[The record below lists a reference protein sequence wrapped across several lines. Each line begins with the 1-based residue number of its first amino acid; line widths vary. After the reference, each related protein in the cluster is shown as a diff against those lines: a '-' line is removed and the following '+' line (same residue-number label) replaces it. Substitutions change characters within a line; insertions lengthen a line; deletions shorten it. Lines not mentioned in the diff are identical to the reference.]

1 MIFLHVQASYKRD
14 GIFDA
19 YVREGQ
25 SVNSAL
31 QNRLVGTV
39 IIVALAVIFLP
50 DLLDGKKQT
59 KQDIQVNIPKAPE
72 VLTMQQPNKV
82 DITALNQQ
90 AQNTV
95 SIELETAIDDEP
107 SADLTSSQS
116 VSETV
121 TTRSSSGAG
130 QSDTELVNKTAN
142 TKANT
147 ITQSKNA
154 SLANQTQLLLSDPQ
168 DSAGWVVQL
177 GSFRHQK
184 NVRDLMNVLEKAGY
198 RTFSRPV
205 QTPSGELTKVFVGPE
220 IEQEKLKN
228 ALPHLNEITKL
239 KGRLTPFTIK

>member
-1 MIFLHVQASYKRD
+1 M
-14 GIFDA
+14 
-19 YVREGQ
+19 
-25 SVNSAL
+25 NSAL

-59 KQDIQVNIPKAPE
+59 KQDIQVSIPKVPE
-72 VLTMQQPNKV
+72 VLSMQQPSEV
-82 DITALNQQ
+82 DIEALNQQ
-90 AQNTV
+90 AQITA
-95 SIELETAIDDEP
+95 SIELETAVDDEP
-107 SADLTSSQS
+107 S
-116 VSETV
+116 
-121 TTRSSSGAG
+121 
-130 QSDTELVNKTAN
+130 TELESSRPTMSIPTTNNASSELN
-142 TKANT
+142 MQPQNP
-147 ITQSKNA
+147 NA
-154 SLANQTQLLLSDPQ
+154 SLANQTQILIADPQ

-184 NVRDLMNVLEKAGY
+184 NVRELINVLEKAGY

-220 IEQEKLKN
+220 IEQEKLKM

>member
-1 MIFLHVQASYKRD
+1 
-14 GIFDA
+14 
-19 YVREGQ
+19 
-25 SVNSAL
+25 VNSAL

-59 KQDIQVNIPKAPE
+59 KQDIQVSIPKVPE
-72 VLTMQQPNKV
+72 VLSMQQPSEV
-82 DITALNQQ
+82 DMEALNQQ
-90 AQNTV
+90 AQITA
-95 SIELETAIDDEP
+95 SIELETAVDDEP
-107 SADLTSSQS
+107 STELESSRPTMNIQ
-116 VSETV
+116 
-121 TTRSSSGAG
+121 TTNNSSS
-130 QSDTELVNKTAN
+130 ELNMQPQN
-142 TKANT
+142 P
-147 ITQSKNA
+147 NA
-154 SLANQTQLLLSDPQ
+154 SLAYQTQILIADPQ

-184 NVRDLMNVLEKAGY
+184 NVRELINVLEKAGY

-220 IEQEKLKN
+220 IEQEKLKM

>member
-1 MIFLHVQASYKRD
+1 
-14 GIFDA
+14 
-19 YVREGQ
+19 
-25 SVNSAL
+25 VNSAL

-59 KQDIQVNIPKAPE
+59 KQDIQVSIPKVPE
-72 VLTMQQPNKV
+72 VLSMRQPSEV
-82 DITALNQQ
+82 DIEALNQQ
-90 AQNTV
+90 AQITA
-95 SIELETAIDDEP
+95 SIELETAVDDEP
-107 SADLTSSQS
+107 S
-116 VSETV
+116 
-121 TTRSSSGAG
+121 
-130 QSDTELVNKTAN
+130 TELESSRPTMRIPTTNNASSELN
-142 TKANT
+142 MQPQNP
-147 ITQSKNA
+147 NA
-154 SLANQTQLLLSDPQ
+154 SLANQTQILIADPQ

-184 NVRDLMNVLEKAGY
+184 NVRELIDILEKAGY

-220 IEQEKLKN
+220 IEQEKLKM

>member
-1 MIFLHVQASYKRD
+1 M
-14 GIFDA
+14 
-19 YVREGQ
+19 
-25 SVNSAL
+25 NSAL

-59 KQDIQVNIPKAPE
+59 KQDIQVSIPKVPE
-72 VLTMQQPNKV
+72 VLSMQQPSEV
-82 DITALNQQ
+82 DMEALNQQ
-90 AQNTV
+90 AQITA
-95 SIELETAIDDEP
+95 SIELETAVDDEP
-107 SADLTSSQS
+107 S
-116 VSETV
+116 
-121 TTRSSSGAG
+121 
-130 QSDTELVNKTAN
+130 TELESSRPTMRIPTTNNASSELN
-142 TKANT
+142 MQPQNP
-147 ITQSKNA
+147 NA
-154 SLANQTQLLLSDPQ
+154 SLAYQTQILIADPQ

-184 NVRDLMNVLEKAGY
+184 NVRELINVLEKAGY

-220 IEQEKLKN
+220 IEQEKLKM

>member
-1 MIFLHVQASYKRD
+1 M
-14 GIFDA
+14 
-19 YVREGQ
+19 
-25 SVNSAL
+25 NSAL

-59 KQDIQVNIPKAPE
+59 KQDIQVSIPKVPE
-72 VLTMQQPNKV
+72 VLSMQQPSEV
-82 DITALNQQ
+82 DMEALNQQ
-90 AQNTV
+90 AQITA
-95 SIELETAIDDEP
+95 SIELEIAVDDEP
-107 SADLTSSQS
+107 S
-116 VSETV
+116 
-121 TTRSSSGAG
+121 
-130 QSDTELVNKTAN
+130 TELESSRPTMRIPTTNNASSELN
-142 TKANT
+142 MQPQNP
-147 ITQSKNA
+147 NA
-154 SLANQTQLLLSDPQ
+154 SLAYQTQILIADPQ

-184 NVRDLMNVLEKAGY
+184 NVRELINVLEKAGY

-220 IEQEKLKN
+220 IEQEKLKM

>member
-1 MIFLHVQASYKRD
+1 M
-14 GIFDA
+14 
-19 YVREGQ
+19 
-25 SVNSAL
+25 NSAL

-59 KQDIQVNIPKAPE
+59 KQDIQVSIPKVPE
-72 VLTMQQPNKV
+72 VLSMRQPSEV
-82 DITALNQQ
+82 DIEALNQQ
-90 AQNTV
+90 AQITA
-95 SIELETAIDDEP
+95 SIELETAVDDEP
-107 SADLTSSQS
+107 S
-116 VSETV
+116 
-121 TTRSSSGAG
+121 
-130 QSDTELVNKTAN
+130 TELESSRPTMSIPTTNNASSELN
-142 TKANT
+142 MQPQN
-147 ITQSKNA
+147 SNA
-154 SLANQTQLLLSDPQ
+154 SLANQTQILIADPQ

-184 NVRDLMNVLEKAGY
+184 NVRELIDILEKAGY

-220 IEQEKLKN
+220 IEQEKLKM

>member
-1 MIFLHVQASYKRD
+1 M
-14 GIFDA
+14 
-19 YVREGQ
+19 
-25 SVNSAL
+25 NSAL

-59 KQDIQVNIPKAPE
+59 KQDIQVSIPKVPE
-72 VLTMQQPNKV
+72 VLSMQQPSEV
-82 DITALNQQ
+82 DMEALNQQ
-90 AQNTV
+90 AQITA
-95 SIELETAIDDEP
+95 SIELEIAVDDEP
-107 SADLTSSQS
+107 STELESSRPTMNIQ
-116 VSETV
+116 
-121 TTRSSSGAG
+121 TTNNSSS
-130 QSDTELVNKTAN
+130 ELNMQPQN
-142 TKANT
+142 P
-147 ITQSKNA
+147 NA
-154 SLANQTQLLLSDPQ
+154 SLANQTQILIADPQ

-184 NVRDLMNVLEKAGY
+184 NVRELINVLEKAGY

-220 IEQEKLKN
+220 IEQEKLKM

>member
-1 MIFLHVQASYKRD
+1 M
-14 GIFDA
+14 
-19 YVREGQ
+19 
-25 SVNSAL
+25 NSAL

-59 KQDIQVNIPKAPE
+59 KQDIQVSIPKVPE
-72 VLTMQQPNKV
+72 VLSMQQPSEV
-82 DITALNQQ
+82 DIEALNQQ
-90 AQNTV
+90 AQITA
-95 SIELETAIDDEP
+95 SIELETAVDDEP
-107 SADLTSSQS
+107 S
-116 VSETV
+116 
-121 TTRSSSGAG
+121 
-130 QSDTELVNKTAN
+130 TELESSRPTMSIPTTNNASSELN
-142 TKANT
+142 MQPQNP
-147 ITQSKNA
+147 NA
-154 SLANQTQLLLSDPQ
+154 SLANQTQILIADPQ

-184 NVRDLMNVLEKAGY
+184 NVRELIDILEKAGY

-220 IEQEKLKN
+220 IEQEKLKM

>member
-1 MIFLHVQASYKRD
+1 M
-14 GIFDA
+14 
-19 YVREGQ
+19 
-25 SVNSAL
+25 NSAL

-59 KQDIQVNIPKAPE
+59 KQDIQVSIPKVPE
-72 VLTMQQPNKV
+72 VLSMQQPSEV
-82 DITALNQQ
+82 DMEALNQQ
-90 AQNTV
+90 AQITA
-95 SIELETAIDDEP
+95 SIELETAVDDEP
-107 SADLTSSQS
+107 S
-116 VSETV
+116 
-121 TTRSSSGAG
+121 
-130 QSDTELVNKTAN
+130 TELESSRPTMNIPTTNNASSELN
-142 TKANT
+142 MQPQNP
-147 ITQSKNA
+147 NA
-154 SLANQTQLLLSDPQ
+154 SLANQTQILIADPQ

-184 NVRDLMNVLEKAGY
+184 NVRELINVLEKAGY

-220 IEQEKLKN
+220 IEQEKLKM

>member
-1 MIFLHVQASYKRD
+1 
-14 GIFDA
+14 
-19 YVREGQ
+19 
-25 SVNSAL
+25 VNSAL

-59 KQDIQVNIPKAPE
+59 KQDIQVSIPKVPE
-72 VLTMQQPNKV
+72 VLSMRQPSEV
-82 DITALNQQ
+82 DMEALNQQ
-90 AQNTV
+90 AQITA
-95 SIELETAIDDEP
+95 SIELETAVDDEP
-107 SADLTSSQS
+107 STELESSRPTMNIQ
-116 VSETV
+116 
-121 TTRSSSGAG
+121 TTNNSSS
-130 QSDTELVNKTAN
+130 ELNMQPQN
-142 TKANT
+142 P
-147 ITQSKNA
+147 NA
-154 SLANQTQLLLSDPQ
+154 SLANQTQILIADPQ

-184 NVRDLMNVLEKAGY
+184 NVRELINVLEKAGY

-220 IEQEKLKN
+220 IEQEKLKM

>member
-1 MIFLHVQASYKRD
+1 M
-14 GIFDA
+14 
-19 YVREGQ
+19 
-25 SVNSAL
+25 NSAL

-59 KQDIQVNIPKAPE
+59 KQDIQVSIPKVPE
-72 VLTMQQPNKV
+72 VLSMQQPSEV
-82 DITALNQQ
+82 DIEALNQQ
-90 AQNTV
+90 AQITA
-95 SIELETAIDDEP
+95 SIELETAVDDEP
-107 SADLTSSQS
+107 STELESSRPTMS
-116 VSETV
+116 IP
-121 TTRSSSGAG
+121 TTNNSSS
-130 QSDTELVNKTAN
+130 ELNMQPQN
-142 TKANT
+142 P
-147 ITQSKNA
+147 NA
-154 SLANQTQLLLSDPQ
+154 SLANQTQILIADPQ

-184 NVRDLMNVLEKAGY
+184 NVRELMNVLEKAGY

-220 IEQEKLKN
+220 IEQEKLKM

>member
-1 MIFLHVQASYKRD
+1 
-14 GIFDA
+14 
-19 YVREGQ
+19 
-25 SVNSAL
+25 VNSAL

-59 KQDIQVNIPKAPE
+59 KQDIQVSIPKVPE
-72 VLTMQQPNKV
+72 VLSMQQPSEV
-82 DITALNQQ
+82 DIEILNQQ
-90 AQNTV
+90 AQITA
-95 SIELETAIDDEP
+95 SIELETAVDDEP
-107 SADLTSSQS
+107 SAELESSRPTMS
-116 VSETV
+116 IP
-121 TTRSSSGAG
+121 TTNNPSSKLNM
-130 QSDTELVNKTAN
+130 QPQN
-142 TKANT
+142 
-147 ITQSKNA
+147 QNA
-154 SLANQTQLLLSDPQ
+154 SLANQTQILITDPQ

-184 NVRDLMNVLEKAGY
+184 NVRELMNVLEKAGY

-220 IEQEKLKN
+220 IEQEKLKM

>member
-1 MIFLHVQASYKRD
+1 M
-14 GIFDA
+14 
-19 YVREGQ
+19 
-25 SVNSAL
+25 NSAL

-59 KQDIQVNIPKAPE
+59 KQDILVSIPKVPE
-72 VLTMQQPNKV
+72 VLSMQQPNKV
-82 DITALNQQ
+82 DVNALNQQ
-90 AQNTV
+90 AQATV
-95 SIELETAIDDEP
+95 AIESETAIDDEP
-107 SADLTSSQS
+107 STELEASQPAT
-116 VSETV
+116 EITAA
-121 TTRSSSGAG
+121 THSSSSAN
-130 QSDTELVNKTAN
+130 QSSEAKSNTTAN
-142 TKANT
+142 TKSNT
-147 ITQSKNA
+147 NTQSQNA
-154 SLANQTQLLLSDPQ
+154 SLANQTQLLFADPQ

-184 NVRDLMNVLEKAGY
+184 NVRDLMNILEKAGY

-220 IEQEKLKN
+220 IEQDKLKD

>member
-1 MIFLHVQASYKRD
+1 M
-14 GIFDA
+14 
-19 YVREGQ
+19 
-25 SVNSAL
+25 NSAL

-59 KQDIQVNIPKAPE
+59 KQDIQVSIPKVPE
-72 VLTMQQPNKV
+72 VLSMQQPSEV
-82 DITALNQQ
+82 DIEILNQQ
-90 AQNTV
+90 AQITA
-95 SIELETAIDDEP
+95 SIELETAVDDEP
-107 SADLTSSQS
+107 S
-116 VSETV
+116 
-121 TTRSSSGAG
+121 
-130 QSDTELVNKTAN
+130 TELESSRPTMSIPTTNNASSELN
-142 TKANT
+142 MQPQN
-147 ITQSKNA
+147 SNA
-154 SLANQTQLLLSDPQ
+154 SLANQTQILIADPQ

-184 NVRDLMNVLEKAGY
+184 NVRELINVLEKSGY

-220 IEQEKLKN
+220 IEQEKLKM

>member
-1 MIFLHVQASYKRD
+1 M
-14 GIFDA
+14 
-19 YVREGQ
+19 
-25 SVNSAL
+25 NSAL

-59 KQDIQVNIPKAPE
+59 KQDIQVSIPKVPE
-72 VLTMQQPNKV
+72 VLSMQQPSEV
-82 DITALNQQ
+82 DIEALSQQ
-90 AQNTV
+90 AQITA
-95 SIELETAIDDEP
+95 SIELETAVDDKP
-107 SADLTSSQS
+107 S
-116 VSETV
+116 
-121 TTRSSSGAG
+121 
-130 QSDTELVNKTAN
+130 TELESSRPTMSIPTTNNASSELN
-142 TKANT
+142 MQPQN
-147 ITQSKNA
+147 SNA
-154 SLANQTQLLLSDPQ
+154 SLANQTQILIADPQ

-184 NVRDLMNVLEKAGY
+184 NVRELMNVLEKAGY

-220 IEQEKLKN
+220 IEQEKLKM

>member
-1 MIFLHVQASYKRD
+1 M
-14 GIFDA
+14 
-19 YVREGQ
+19 
-25 SVNSAL
+25 NSAL

-59 KQDIQVNIPKAPE
+59 KQDIQVSIPKVPE
-72 VLTMQQPNKV
+72 VLSMQQPSEV
-82 DITALNQQ
+82 DMEALNQQ
-90 AQNTV
+90 AQITA
-95 SIELETAIDDEP
+95 SIELETAVDDEP
-107 SADLTSSQS
+107 S
-116 VSETV
+116 
-121 TTRSSSGAG
+121 
-130 QSDTELVNKTAN
+130 TELESSRPTMRIPTTNNASSELN
-142 TKANT
+142 MQPQNP
-147 ITQSKNA
+147 NA
-154 SLANQTQLLLSDPQ
+154 SLAYQTQILIADPQ

-184 NVRDLMNVLEKAGY
+184 NVRELINVLEKAGY

-220 IEQEKLKN
+220 IEQEKLKT

>member
-1 MIFLHVQASYKRD
+1 M
-14 GIFDA
+14 
-19 YVREGQ
+19 
-25 SVNSAL
+25 NSAL

-59 KQDIQVNIPKAPE
+59 KQDIQVSIPKVPE
-72 VLTMQQPNKV
+72 VLSMQQPSEV
-82 DITALNQQ
+82 DMEALNQQ
-90 AQNTV
+90 AQITA
-95 SIELETAIDDEP
+95 SIELETAVDDEP
-107 SADLTSSQS
+107 S
-116 VSETV
+116 
-121 TTRSSSGAG
+121 
-130 QSDTELVNKTAN
+130 TELESSRPTMRIPTTNNASSELN
-142 TKANT
+142 MQPQNP
-147 ITQSKNA
+147 NA
-154 SLANQTQLLLSDPQ
+154 SLANQTQILIADPQ

-184 NVRDLMNVLEKAGY
+184 NVRELINVLEKAGY

-220 IEQEKLKN
+220 IEQEKLKM

>member
-1 MIFLHVQASYKRD
+1 M
-14 GIFDA
+14 
-19 YVREGQ
+19 
-25 SVNSAL
+25 NSAL

-59 KQDIQVNIPKAPE
+59 KQDIQVSIPKVPE
-72 VLTMQQPNKV
+72 VLSMQQPSEV
-82 DITALNQQ
+82 DIEALNQQ
-90 AQNTV
+90 AQITA
-95 SIELETAIDDEP
+95 SIELETAVDDEP
-107 SADLTSSQS
+107 STELESSRPTMS
-116 VSETV
+116 IP
-121 TTRSSSGAG
+121 TTNNSSS
-130 QSDTELVNKTAN
+130 ELNMQPQN
-142 TKANT
+142 P
-147 ITQSKNA
+147 NA
-154 SLANQTQLLLSDPQ
+154 SLANQTQILIADPQ

-184 NVRDLMNVLEKAGY
+184 NVRELINVLEKSGY

-220 IEQEKLKN
+220 IEQEKLKM

>member
-1 MIFLHVQASYKRD
+1 
-14 GIFDA
+14 
-19 YVREGQ
+19 
-25 SVNSAL
+25 VNTAL

-59 KQDIQVNIPKAPE
+59 KQDIQVNIPKVPE
-72 VLTMQQPNKV
+72 GLTMQAPRTIDV
-82 DITALNQQ
+82 AALSEQ
-90 AQNTV
+90 AQAPEN
-95 SIELETAIDDEP
+95 IAMETAVDDEP
-107 SADLTSSQS
+107 STELTP
-116 VSETV
+116 
-121 TTRSSSGAG
+121 SSST
-130 QSDTELVNKTAN
+130 DTVATQPEVNSTSN
-142 TKANT
+142 NRSQ
-147 ITQSKNA
+147 TQNA
-154 SLANQTQLLLSDPQ
+154 SLENQTQLLFADPK

-184 NVRDLMNVLEKAGY
+184 NVRELMNVLEKAGY

-220 IEQEKLKN
+220 IEQEKLKS

>member
-1 MIFLHVQASYKRD
+1 M
-14 GIFDA
+14 
-19 YVREGQ
+19 
-25 SVNSAL
+25 NSAL

-59 KQDIQVNIPKAPE
+59 KQDIQVSIPKVPE
-72 VLTMQQPNKV
+72 VLSMQQPNQV
-82 DITALNQQ
+82 DVAALSQQ
-90 AQNTV
+90 AQVTPN
-95 SIELETAIDDEP
+95 IELEIALDDEP
-107 SADLTSSQS
+107 S
-116 VSETV
+116 
-121 TTRSSSGAG
+121 
-130 QSDTELVNKTAN
+130 TELEPSRPSTNVAAASNLEAVPE
-142 TKANT
+142 
-147 ITQSKNA
+147 QSNNQQNENA
-154 SLANQTQLLLSDPQ
+154 SLANQTQLLFADPQ

-184 NVRDLMNVLEKAGY
+184 NVRELMNVLEKAGY

-220 IEQEKLKN
+220 IEQEKLKS

>member
-1 MIFLHVQASYKRD
+1 M
-14 GIFDA
+14 
-19 YVREGQ
+19 
-25 SVNSAL
+25 NSAL

-59 KQDIQVNIPKAPE
+59 KQDIQVSIPKVPE
-72 VLTMQQPNKV
+72 VLSMQQPSEV
-82 DITALNQQ
+82 DIEALSQQ
-90 AQNTV
+90 AQITA
-95 SIELETAIDDEP
+95 SIELETAVDDEP
-107 SADLTSSQS
+107 S
-116 VSETV
+116 
-121 TTRSSSGAG
+121 
-130 QSDTELVNKTAN
+130 TELESSRPTMSIPTTNNASSELN
-142 TKANT
+142 MQPQN
-147 ITQSKNA
+147 SNA
-154 SLANQTQLLLSDPQ
+154 SLANQTQILIADPQ

-184 NVRDLMNVLEKAGY
+184 NVRELINVLEKSGY

-220 IEQEKLKN
+220 IEQEKLKM

>member
-1 MIFLHVQASYKRD
+1 
-14 GIFDA
+14 
-19 YVREGQ
+19 
-25 SVNSAL
+25 VNSAL

-59 KQDIQVNIPKAPE
+59 KQDIQVSIPKVPE
-72 VLTMQQPNKV
+72 VLSMQQPSEV
-82 DITALNQQ
+82 DIDALNQQ
-90 AQNTV
+90 AQITA
-95 SIELETAIDDEP
+95 SIELETAVDDEP
-107 SADLTSSQS
+107 S
-116 VSETV
+116 
-121 TTRSSSGAG
+121 
-130 QSDTELVNKTAN
+130 TELESSRPTMRIPTTNNASSELN
-142 TKANT
+142 MQPQNP
-147 ITQSKNA
+147 NA
-154 SLANQTQLLLSDPQ
+154 SLANQTQILIADPQ

-184 NVRDLMNVLEKAGY
+184 NVRELINVLEKAGY

-220 IEQEKLKN
+220 IEQEKLKM